1 MSLKEHAM
9 KEFQEKMSSNETI
22 QGMITTY
29 YEMQNG
35 ISGLVGVPNG
45 NSTPVRGILA
55 YTEQQLLFYSE
66 LFGKLPI
73 SLQIPYHQINEIKE
87 KKQAFALFKTI
98 PVITVSHVD
107 QNVFSTRGD
116 EEEFMHLKKFFEKV
130 RYMSN

>member
-9 KEFQEKMSSNETI
+9 KEFQGKMASNETI

-35 ISGLVGVPNG
+35 ISCLVGVPNG
-45 NSTPVRGILA
+45 NSVPVRGILA
-55 YTEQQLLFYSE
+55 YTEQQLLFFSE

-73 SLQIPYHQINEIKE
+73 SLQIPFHKINEIKE

-98 PVITVSHVD
+98 PAIAVSHED
-107 QNVFSTRGD
+107 QDVFSTRGD
-116 EEEFMHLKKFFEKV
+116 KEEFVRLKEFFEKV
-130 RYMSN
+130 KYMSN